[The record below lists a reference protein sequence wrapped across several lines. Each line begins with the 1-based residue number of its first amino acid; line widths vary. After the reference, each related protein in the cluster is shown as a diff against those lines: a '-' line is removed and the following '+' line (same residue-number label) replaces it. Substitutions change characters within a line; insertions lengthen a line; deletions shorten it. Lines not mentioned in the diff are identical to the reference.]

1 MGRPRGRRKGGV
13 QMERTPRISVVI
25 PTYNRASM
33 ACECVASVL
42 AMGWAN
48 LEVVVVDDCSPDN
61 TGEILKRAFGHDRR
75 VRCGTL
81 AGILGVW
88 RRR

>member
-1 MGRPRGRRKGGV
+1 
-13 QMERTPRISVVI
+13 MERTPRISVVI

-42 AMGWAN
+42 ATGWAN

-61 TGEILKRAFGHDRR
+61 TGK
-75 VRCGTL
+75 C
-81 AGILGVW
+81 
-88 RRR
+88 